1 MIRLNL
7 TQRALLVAGS
17 AVGALANPLRG
28 DLVATLGETTGVAAL
43 NTMRDKMRMNKTG
56 MICALSTKRLLLNHH
71 HIFNF
76 LS

>member
-1 MIRLNL
+1 M
-7 TQRALLVAGS
+7 AGS

-43 NTMRDKMRMNKTG
+43 NTMREKMRMNKTG
-56 MICALSTKRLLLNHH
+56 MVFKLNTKRLLLDHR
-71 HIFNF
+71 HIFDF

>member
-1 MIRLNL
+1 MIKLNL

-28 DLVATLGETTGVAAL
+28 DLVATIGETTGNAAL

-56 MICALSTKRLLLNHH
+56 MIFEISL
-71 HIFNF
+71 NF
-76 LS
+76 LDIFKEIVPTF